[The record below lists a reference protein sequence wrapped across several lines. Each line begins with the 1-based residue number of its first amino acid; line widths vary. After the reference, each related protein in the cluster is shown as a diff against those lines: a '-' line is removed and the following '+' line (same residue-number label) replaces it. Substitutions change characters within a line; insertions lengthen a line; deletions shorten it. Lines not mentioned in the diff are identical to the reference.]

1 MSRTQA
7 PVAVAVI
14 NDYPVVTAGIAALLG
29 PLEHRIRVEE
39 FPGQLPPRGRVEV
52 VLYDAF
58 GHPEPEIR
66 LKEIL
71 TETGA
76 KVLVYSWATEQA
88 QLDAVR
94 RIGAAGF
101 LSKTVDAE
109 EIVAAVETVH
119 AGRTLWPD
127 PTPPATP
134 EAGEMP
140 SWPGQAEG
148 LTAREGEIVS
158 LIVAGLSNQQIAQSC
173 YLSINSVKT
182 YVRTAYRKMGVQTR
196 AHAVLWG
203 IDHGFRVVRS
213 PAAEEP
219 PHA

>member
-1 MSRTQA
+1 MTSTA
-7 PVAVAVI
+7 APVPVAVV
-14 NDYPVVTAGIAALLG
+14 NDYPVVTAGIAALLA
-29 PLEHRIRVEE
+29 PLAHRVRVEE
-39 FPGQLPPRGRVEV
+39 FPGQVPPRGRVEV
-52 VLYDAF
+52 VLFDAF
-58 GHPEPEIR
+58 GHPSPELR

-76 KVLVYSWATEQA
+76 KVLVYSWASEPE

-109 EIVAAVETVH
+109 EIVTAVETVH
-119 AGRTLWPD
+119 AGQGLWPASTT
-127 PTPPATP
+127 PTDAETGAMPA
-134 EAGEMP
+134 
-140 SWPGQAEG
+140 WPGQAEG

-158 LIVAGLSNQQIAQSC
+158 LIVAGLTNQEIARSC

-196 AHAVLWG
+196 AQALLWG
-203 IDHGFRVVRS
+203 IDHGFRFVGS
-213 PAAEEP
+213 SAAEVP
-219 PHA
+219 PHD